1 MELTYS
7 IDGRD
12 FKEYGIY
19 VSSSQGLIG
28 GLKPKK
34 CFTAEWPDENGSF
47 PDLEASC
54 FEGRSIVLNCFM
66 KAESAGQFIGR
77 MEGFCALFYT
87 GGEHTLRVL
96 LGKKALEYRV
106 KLADAIN
113 VEKKFREREMIASFS
128 VKLYEFEPMIPKIS
142 VQEEDI

>member
-47 PDLEASC
+47 PTWKQV
-54 FEGRSIVLNCFM
+54 VL
-66 KAESAGQFIGR
+66 KAG
-77 MEGFCALFYT
+77 
-87 GGEHTLRVL
+87 
-96 LGKKALEYRV
+96 
-106 KLADAIN
+106 
-113 VEKKFREREMIASFS
+113 ASF
-128 VKLYEFEPMIPKIS
+128 
-142 VQEEDI
+142 